1 MPAFPSPATLTAHRR
16 LHHAA
21 RVGMRPGSV
30 IIAGMTYDAEVY
42 VGPVESEMHP
52 DGAGT
57 LLVQRIVAR
66 VLKTALAAAPARQT
80 ALMIQG
86 LRFEVGKIE
95 GQTAAEPAW
104 LIHASRLPKT
114 PT

>member
-1 MPAFPSPATLTAHRR
+1 MPAFPSPVTLTAHRR
-16 LHHAA
+16 LHHTA

-30 IIAGMTYDAEVY
+30 IIAGVTYAAEVY
-42 VGPVESEMHP
+42 VGPVESELHP
-52 DGAGT
+52 EGAGT

-66 VLKTALAAAPARQT
+66 VLKTVLAAAPARQT
-80 ALMIQG
+80 VLMTQG

-104 LIHASRLPKT
+104 VIHASRLPKT